1 MTPTLWRFGWRSL
14 IRHPLLTGLSVL
26 GIALGIAV
34 VVAMDLASRSARR
47 AFGLSAEAVSG
58 RATHSIMGG
67 PSGLDDSLYRHLR
80 VELGIQ
86 SAAPV
91 VEGFVRPSKSPGH
104 TLRIL
109 GLDFLAERTL
119 RPRLGNGSVD
129 VRTLI
134 TTPGAVLLAATTA
147 AELRIEVGQSFPV
160 LINGVERN
168 LTLSGLIRASRT
180 GALQAVDDLALMDI
194 ASAQEALGKLGRLDR
209 IDLVAPGQDPQWI
222 EGFRAALPPGV
233 ELIRASARSQ
243 SLDQLTRAFRL
254 NLTALSL
261 LALLV
266 GVFLIYNTMTFSV
279 VQRRELLGV
288 LRALGVTRRQVF
300 SLVLGEALV
309 LAIAG
314 TAFGM
319 LGGIALG
326 QGLLRLVTRTINDL
340 YFVVTVRQLSLD
352 GLTLAKGIA
361 LGLGATLAAA
371 LPPALESTRVAP
383 NIVLQ
388 RSVVESR
395 LRARLPQF
403 GLLGGSFWL
412 MALMLF
418 ALPSRDPLV
427 AFAGL
432 AAVLVGFALLS
443 PAATYLLASGARPLL
458 GKTLGLPGRI
468 AARGVITSLS
478 RTAIAVAAL
487 SIAVA
492 TTVGVSMMVDSF
504 RATVSSWLE
513 SSLIADVYATV
524 PGMAS
529 RLSDATIRPELVE
542 KLRRAPGVQAVTSV
556 RTTRVQWKE
565 RPVDLVVADLSAIS
579 RHPYRFAE
587 GRPEEIWPALER
599 SDAVAVSEPFAFHHR
614 VDVDQLMELTTDDGV
629 RPFRIVGVYYDYGS
643 DRGLVMMSR
652 QTYQRHF
659 RDRAITGLGFI
670 AAPGYSVEKLLGE
683 LRAIAGGG
691 QQLLFRSNRALRETS
706 LEIFDRTFAITQVLR
721 LLSVL
726 VAFIGVLSALMAL
739 QLERGR
745 ELALM
750 RALGL
755 SPRELWKL
763 MAYQTGLMGLFAG
776 LLSLPLGLLLAH
788 ILVHAVNKRSFGW
801 TLRLSVEPTILFQAV
816 AIAML
821 AALLAGIYPGWRMS
835 RANPAAA
842 LRE

>member
-1 MTPTLWRFGWRSL
+1 MTPILLRFGWRCL

-34 VVAMDLASRSARR
+34 VVAMDLASQSARR

-58 RATHSIMGG
+58 RATHSIVGG
-67 PSGLDDSLYRHLR
+67 PSGLDETLYRRLR
-80 VELGIQ
+80 VDLGIQ
-86 SAAPV
+86 AAAPV

-104 TLRIL
+104 TLRVL
-109 GLDFLAERTL
+109 GLDLLAERNL
-119 RPRLGNGSVD
+119 RPGLGNGSVD
-129 VRTLI
+129 VRTVL
-134 TTPGAVLLAATTA
+134 TMPGSVLLAAPTA
-147 AELRIEVGQSFPV
+147 AELGIGVGQSFPV
-160 LINGVERN
+160 LINGVEQN
-168 LTLSGLIRASRT
+168 LTLAGRFETSRT
-180 GALQAVDDLALMDI
+180 GALQALDDLALTDI
-194 ASAQEALGKLGRLDR
+194 ASAQEALGKVGRLDR
-209 IDLVAPGQDPQWI
+209 IDLVAPGPDSQWVARI
-222 EGFRAALPPGV
+222 QAALPPGV
-233 ELIRASARSQ
+233 ELIRASSRSQ

-254 NLTALSL
+254 NLMALSL

-288 LRALGVTRRQVF
+288 LRALGVTRGQLF
-300 SLVLGEALV
+300 SLVLGEALL

-314 TAFGM
+314 TALGM

-340 YFVVTVRQLSLD
+340 YFVVTVRQLALD

-371 LPPALESTRVAP
+371 LPAALESTRVAP

-395 LRARLPQF
+395 LRARLPHL
-403 GLLGGSFWL
+403 GLLGGFFSL
-412 MALMLF
+412 MALVLF

-492 TTVGVSMMVDSF
+492 TTVGVSLMVDSF

-513 SSLIADVYATV
+513 SSLIADVYATA
-524 PGMAS
+524 PGMVS
-529 RLSDATIRPELVE
+529 RIGDATIRPELVE
-542 KLRRAPGVQAVTSV
+542 RLRRAPGVQATTSV
-556 RTTRVQWKE
+556 RTTRLRWKE

-579 RHPYRFAE
+579 QRPYRFAE
-587 GRPEEIWPALER
+587 GRSEEIWPALER
-599 SDAVAVSEPFAFHHR
+599 TDAVAVSEPFAFHHR
-614 VDVDQLMELTTDDGV
+614 VEVDQWMDLTTDDGV

-652 QTYQRHF
+652 QTYERHF
-659 RDRAITGLGFI
+659 RDRGITGLGFI

-683 LRAIAGGG
+683 LRAIAGRD

-755 SPRELWKL
+755 SPRELWQL

-788 ILVHAVNKRSFGW
+788 ILVHAINKRSFGW
-801 TLRLSVEPTILFQAV
+801 TLRLSLEPAILVQALAV
-816 AIAML
+816 AVL
-821 AALLAGIYPGWRMS
+821 AALLAGVYPGWRMS